1 MKILIVNY
9 HFPPSTTAHS
19 YRWALLRD
27 YFLTQGHDVEV
38 ICGGLP
44 SESDTDNGITRVNF
58 PKTIKNNTANPK
70 INPAVRN
77 GNFKNIVMSIIKKL
91 YRKIFWPDGL
101 WHWLPFSMLEV
112 YKIRNKKFDLVIG
125 YSPTF
130 SAVVSSFLYKSL
142 NKKTKLVIDFG
153 DPFSVSK
160 EMPVNNYAIY
170 DWLNRYIESVVFKSS
185 TLVSL
190 TNKRTFELYKYKYP
204 WFLNFDIVPHLVNV
218 ADFYKNKE
226 VVNEGFIRIGYVG
239 AFHKNIREPKL
250 VIEKLNQIGIDC
262 LRFEFYGP
270 LNGLT
275 FNNSRFVNHYGVV
288 DRDKAIRLSKA
299 FDILINVENEDCP
312 MTPSK
317 IFECMATGKP
327 IINFLSSTS
336 ISSFSGYPLVLNVDS
351 DTPVDRI
358 KEFILKNKNEL
369 LTLHE
374 VEEILKGKT
383 LKSVGDKYLSVVE

>member
-44 SESDTDNGITRVNF
+44 SESDTDDRITRVNF
-58 PKTIKNNTANPK
+58 PKTIKNNTVNTK
-70 INPAVRN
+70 INSTVRN
-77 GNFKNIVMSIIKKL
+77 NSFKNTVLSIIKKL

-112 YKIRNKKFDLVIG
+112 YKIRNRKFDLVIG

-130 SAVVSSFLYKSL
+130 SAVVSSFLYKML
-142 NKKTKLVIDFG
+142 NKETKLVIDFG

-160 EMPVNNYAIY
+160 EMPVNNYALY
-170 DWLNRYIESVVFKSS
+170 GWLNRYIESVVFKNS

-190 TNKRTFELYKYKYP
+190 TNKKTFELYKSKYP
-204 WFLNFDIVPHLVNV
+204 WFLNFDIIPHLVNV
-218 ADFYKNKE
+218 ADFYESKE
-226 VVNEGFIRIGYVG
+226 EIDKDIVRVGYVG
-239 AFHKNIREPKL
+239 AFHKNIREPSLVLDKL
-250 VIEKLNQIGIDC
+250 SLIDIDYIN
-262 LRFEFYGP
+262 FEFYGP
-270 LNGLT
+270 LNGLAFET
-275 FNNSRFVNHYGVV
+275 SKSVNHYGVV
-288 DRDKAIRLSKA
+288 DRDTAISLSKA

-327 IINFLSSTS
+327 IINFLSSTGV
-336 ISSFSGYPLVLNVDS
+336 SSFSGYSLVLNVDS
-351 DTPVDRI
+351 DTSVDRI
-358 KEFILKNKNEL
+358 IEFILKNKNAL
-369 LTLHE
+369 LTLDE
-374 VEEILKGKT
+374 VEDVLKGKT
-383 LKSVGDKYLSVVE
+383 LKSVGDKYLDVVE